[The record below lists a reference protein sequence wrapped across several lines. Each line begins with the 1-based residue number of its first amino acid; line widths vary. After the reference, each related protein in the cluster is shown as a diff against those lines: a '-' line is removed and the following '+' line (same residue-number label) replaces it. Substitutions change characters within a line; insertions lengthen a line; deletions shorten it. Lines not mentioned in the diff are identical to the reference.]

1 MIPKIK
7 NMNTPFTLGQI
18 VRLKNYKRNELEK
31 EAYFVVIE
39 ENDDTNELVLYTLNT
54 NRYYKSGATII
65 PENPEEDFQ
74 IVQLKSSDLLQ
85 EEVTLIKG
93 RTENELTGIVFDF
106 LEEDTEVVFTL
117 VNSFLVSNIKVDYH
131 TSKNQWLRGNIHIAM
146 HY

>member
-1 MIPKIK
+1 MIQNTIK
-7 NMNTPFTLGQI
+7 YSLGDI
-18 VRLKNYKRNELEK
+18 LRFKNYKRKPDDK
-31 EAYFVVIE
+31 EAYFVVIQE
-39 ENDDTNELVLYTLNT
+39 EDENNEMVLYTLNT

-65 PENPEEDFQ
+65 PENPEDDLR

-93 RTENELTGIVFDF
+93 PTENELTGIVFDF
-106 LEEDTEVVFTL
+106 LEEDTEVVFSL
-117 VNSFLVSNIKVDYH
+117 ENSFLVSNIKVDYH

>member
-1 MIPKIK
+1 MIQNTIK
-7 NMNTPFTLGQI
+7 YSLGDI
-18 VRLKNYKRNELEK
+18 LRFKNYKRKPDDK
-31 EAYFVVIE
+31 EAYFVVIQE
-39 ENDDTNELVLYTLNT
+39 QDENNEMVLYTLNT

-65 PENPEEDFQ
+65 PENPEDDLR

-93 RTENELTGIVFDF
+93 PTENELTGIVFDF
-106 LEEDTEVVFTL
+106 LEEDTEVVFSL
-117 VNSFLVSNIKVDYH
+117 ENSFLVSNIKVDYH

>member
-1 MIPKIK
+1 MTQCTIK
-7 NMNTPFTLGQI
+7 FFLGDV
-18 VRLKNYKRNELEK
+18 VRFKNYRRNLDDK
-31 EAYFVVIE
+31 EAYFVVIQE
-39 ENDDTNELVLYTLNT
+39 QDENNEIVLYTLNT

>member
-1 MIPKIK
+1 MTQCTIK
-7 NMNTPFTLGQI
+7 FFLGDV
-18 VRLKNYKRNELEK
+18 VRFKNYRRNLDDK
-31 EAYFVVIE
+31 EAYFVVIQE
-39 ENDDTNELVLYTLNT
+39 QDENNEIVLYTLNT

-106 LEEDTEVVFTL
+106 LEVDTEVVFTL

-131 TSKNQWLRGNIHIAM
+131 TSKKPVVTWKHSCSDALLTLN
-146 HY
+146 

>member
-1 MIPKIK
+1 MIQNTIK
-7 NMNTPFTLGQI
+7 YSLGDI
-18 VRLKNYKRNELEK
+18 LRFKNYRRKPDDK
-31 EAYFVVIE
+31 EAYFVVIQE
-39 ENDDTNELVLYTLNT
+39 EDENNEMVLYTLNT

-65 PENPEEDFQ
+65 PENPEDDLR

-93 RTENELTGIVFDF
+93 PTENELTGIVFDF
-106 LEEDTEVVFTL
+106 LEEDTEVVFSL
-117 VNSFLVSNIKVDYH
+117 ENSFLVSNIKVDYH

>member
-1 MIPKIK
+1 MLQNTIK
-7 NMNTPFTLGQI
+7 YSLGDI
-18 VRLKNYKRNELEK
+18 LRFKNYKRKPDDK
-31 EAYFVVIE
+31 EAYFVVIQE
-39 ENDDTNELVLYTLNT
+39 QDENNEMVLYTLNT

-65 PENPEEDFQ
+65 PENPEDDLR

-93 RTENELTGIVFDF
+93 PTENELTGIVFDF
-106 LEEDTEVVFTL
+106 LEEDTEVVFSL
-117 VNSFLVSNIKVDYH
+117 LNSFLVSNIKVDYH

>member
-1 MIPKIK
+1 MLQNTIK
-7 NMNTPFTLGQI
+7 YSLGDI
-18 VRLKNYKRNELEK
+18 LRFKNYKRKPDDK
-31 EAYFVVIE
+31 EAYFVVIQE
-39 ENDDTNELVLYTLNT
+39 EDENNEIVLYTLNT

-65 PENPEEDFQ
+65 PENPEDDLR

-93 RTENELTGIVFDF
+93 PTENELTGIVFDF
-106 LEEDTEVVFTL
+106 LEEDTEVVFSL
-117 VNSFLVSNIKVDYH
+117 ENSFLVSNIKVDYH

>member
-1 MIPKIK
+1 MLQNTIK
-7 NMNTPFTLGQI
+7 YSLGDI
-18 VRLKNYKRNELEK
+18 LRFKNYKRKPDDK
-31 EAYFVVIE
+31 EAYFVVIQE
-39 ENDDTNELVLYTLNT
+39 QDENNEMVLYTLNT

-65 PENPEEDFQ
+65 PENPEDDLR

-93 RTENELTGIVFDF
+93 PTENELTGIVFDF
-106 LEEDTEVVFTL
+106 LEEDTEVVFSL
-117 VNSFLVSNIKVDYH
+117 ENSFLVSNIKVDYH

>member
-1 MIPKIK
+1 MIQNTIK
-7 NMNTPFTLGQI
+7 YSLGDI
-18 VRLKNYKRNELEK
+18 LRFKNYKRKPDDK
-31 EAYFVVIE
+31 EAYFVVIQE
-39 ENDDTNELVLYTLNT
+39 EDENNEIVLYTLNT

-65 PENPEEDFQ
+65 PENPEDDLR

-93 RTENELTGIVFDF
+93 PTENELTGIVFDF
-106 LEEDTEVVFTL
+106 LEEDTEVVFSL
-117 VNSFLVSNIKVDYH
+117 ENSFLVSNIKVDYH